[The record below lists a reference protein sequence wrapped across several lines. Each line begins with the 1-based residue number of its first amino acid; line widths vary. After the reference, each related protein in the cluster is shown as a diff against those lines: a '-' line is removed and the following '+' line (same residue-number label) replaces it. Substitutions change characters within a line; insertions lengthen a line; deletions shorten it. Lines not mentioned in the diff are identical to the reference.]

1 METNKRSLVKTISF
15 RIVATIATMII
26 VLILTGN
33 LVLMGIVAGIDLLSK
48 SIIYYIHERV
58 WDKISWGKRL

>member
-26 VLILTGN
+26 ILILTGS